1 MPERSLIT
9 RAGSIGCCTAMVA
22 AGALL
27 SAYGPAIP
35 AFQEHF
41 GLAEAAA
48 GAGLGVQS
56 VGAVAGVLLA
66 QTVLRLRG
74 NRFTVGV
81 SMALMGVGALAV
93 AAAPT
98 WPLLLLGAVVA
109 GLGLG
114 GCDSL
119 ITQLFIVGHGSRGP
133 TMVNIA
139 HACFGLGTVAAPLSA
154 AGTGPAGYGFVFLGI
169 AVLAFAGLA
178 MVGGLV
184 PRPTPAEVD
193 MSTGGGGTGAAPTVG
208 PALAVL
214 GSFVALYLMHFGV
227 QSGIGSWEP
236 TFLLDLGHPA
246 SVAALATSGFWLA
259 MVLGRFVAAM
269 LVRVVR
275 PSLLVVGS
283 CAGLVAATALTF
295 HPPAAVGA
303 LLLAGLFIGP
313 IFPNGLTWLA
323 TTGHANG
330 ARFAYVIAASMVGS
344 ALAPVGFG
352 AALAASGTGAFPA
365 AVLIVA
371 AATLAASIGT
381 LLLARE
387 RREHRRPR
395 EHSGSG

>member
-1 MPERSLIT
+1 MQERSLIT
-9 RAGSIGCCTAMVA
+9 PAGSIGCCTAMVA

-41 GLAEAAA
+41 DLAEAAA

-81 SMALMGVGALAV
+81 SMALMGIGAVAV

-139 HACFGLGTVAAPLSA
+139 HACFGLGTVAAPLSTVA
-154 AGTGPAGYGFVFLGI
+154 TGPAGYGLVFLGI
-169 AVLAFAGLA
+169 GVLAFAGLA
-178 MVGGLV
+178 MVGGLA

-193 MSTGGGGTGAAPTVG
+193 MSTGGGTGASPTVG

-214 GSFVALYLMHFGV
+214 GSFVVLYLMHFGV

-246 SVAALATSGFWLA
+246 SVAALATSGFWFA

-283 CAGLVAATALTF
+283 CAGLVATTALTF

-330 ARFAYVIAASMVGS
+330 GRFAYVIAASMVGS

-387 RREHRRPR
+387 RREHRRHR